1 MHVYMRNAP
10 RCTIPSNSPSD
21 SRTASYG
28 WLRRAMMISMSA
40 MLSDEPGTYIL
51 ILKSA
56 VTRRVRVGRLGNL
69 QLCPGYYVYIGSAFG
84 PGGLRAR
91 IDHHQR
97 LAKRPHW
104 HIDYLRR
111 HTRLTNA

>member
-1 MHVYMRNAP
+1 
-10 RCTIPSNSPSD
+10 
-21 SRTASYG
+21 
-28 WLRRAMMISMSA
+28 MMISMSA

-69 QLCPGYYVYIGSAFG
+69 QLCAGYYVYIGSAFG

-91 IDHHQR
+91 IDHHSAWLNGRTGTSITCAGIHGWTRSCTAVASMQNT
-97 LAKRPHW
+97 LG
-104 HIDYLRR
+104 R
-111 HTRLTNA
+111 HT